1 MTPAMNVTAEH
12 RDYLQEHRFGVLSTG
27 RKDGSPQAS
36 MVGCFFDGD
45 NILVTF
51 RRGSA
56 KYHNIRR
63 QPRVALSVPDGRR
76 SLTVY
81 GTGELL
87 EDDPA
92 RVDAFQ
98 AILMS
103 YGMPESPV
111 DDLRASMDD
120 EQRVVLRLHP
130 TSMDLHE

>member
-1 MTPAMNVTAEH
+1 MDVTAEH

-45 NILVTF
+45 DILVTF

-56 KYHNIRR
+56 KYHNISR
-63 QPRVALSVPDGRR
+63 QPRVASSVPDGRR

-87 EDDPA
+87 EDDPG
-92 RVDAFQ
+92 RVDVFQ
-98 AILMS
+98 AILVS
-103 YGMPESPV
+103 YGMPRSRRSKSSA
-111 DDLRASMDD
+111 RAWTTNS
-120 EQRVVLRLHP
+120 EWCYGCTRHRWIC
-130 TSMDLHE
+130 TSERT

>member
-1 MTPAMNVTAEH
+1 MEVTAEH
-12 RDYLQEHRFGVLSTG
+12 REFLQEHRFGVLSTG
-27 RKDGSPQAS
+27 RRDGSPQAS

-45 NILVTF
+45 DVLVTF

-56 KYHNIRR
+56 KYHNISR

-76 SLTVY
+76 SLTIY

-87 EDDPA
+87 ENDPE

-103 YGMPESPV
+103 YGMPETPA
-111 DDLRASMDD
+111 DDLRTSMDQ
-120 EQRVVLRLHP
+120 EQRVVLRLRP
-130 TSMDLHE
+130 TSTELHE